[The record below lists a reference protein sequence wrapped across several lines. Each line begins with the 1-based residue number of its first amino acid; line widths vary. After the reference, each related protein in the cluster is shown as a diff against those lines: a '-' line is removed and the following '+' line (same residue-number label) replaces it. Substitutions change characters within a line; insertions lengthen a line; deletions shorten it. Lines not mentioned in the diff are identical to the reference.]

1 MPLAFVIILTL
12 GTVIGAEL
20 HEAGHLT
27 PGSSI
32 EVQERSA
39 REAARHW

>member
-1 MPLAFVIILTL
+1 MPFAFVLIAALA
-12 GTVIGAEL
+12 TVTGAEL
-20 HEAGHLT
+20 HEAGLLT